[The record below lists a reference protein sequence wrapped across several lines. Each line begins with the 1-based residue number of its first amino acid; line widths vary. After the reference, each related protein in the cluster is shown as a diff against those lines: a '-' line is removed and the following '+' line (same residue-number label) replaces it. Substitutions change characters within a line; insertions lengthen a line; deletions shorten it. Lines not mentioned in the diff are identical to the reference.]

1 MHIMTEALGMA
12 LPGTTPVRAGS
23 DRMFENARQAARRVM
38 DLIADD
44 IRPRD
49 ISTPAAFRNA
59 VRVASAV
66 GASVNCVRHLT
77 ATAIEAQ
84 CDIDILDAFRTVGNR
99 VPLLLAVRPNGPI
112 ELRNLTPSV
121 ALVQ

>member
-49 ISTPAAFRNA
+49 ILNSCRISKRREGSLCRGRIRQLCSAFDRDGN
-59 VRVASAV
+59 R
-66 GASVNCVRHLT
+66 G
-77 ATAIEAQ
+77 Q

-99 VPLLLAVRPNGPI
+99 VPLLFGGLMAPI